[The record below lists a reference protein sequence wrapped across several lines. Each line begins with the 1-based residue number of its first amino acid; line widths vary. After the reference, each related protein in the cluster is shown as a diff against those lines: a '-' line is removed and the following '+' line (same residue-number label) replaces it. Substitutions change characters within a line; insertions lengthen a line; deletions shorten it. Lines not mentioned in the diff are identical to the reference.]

1 MDSTLISIAEQFE
14 QAAGLAPKILEQDV
28 AAWEKWIDIFV
39 QHQQLPVGTSVV
51 IRTIII
57 VTDDILGDHS
67 IYPDTKAQA
76 RKTCVRDGVYA
87 SFDQR
92 QTGKPQLI
100 WKNRTNTYNRL
111 F

>member
-1 MDSTLISIAEQFE
+1 MDRHFRATSTATCRHFCRY
-14 QAAGLAPKILEQDV
+14 
-28 AAWEKWIDIFV
+28 
-39 QHQQLPVGTSVV
+39 TYY
-51 IRTIII
+51 II